1 MNYKSIL
8 STCLFLLSAVAI
20 ITLDAQ
26 TPKKGKIIT
35 FGLVGKS
42 QSNPVFIAAY
52 AGARVAAKEI
62 GEKRNLEVKIDWQ
75 TPQEESPKEQARAIE
90 QLARSGASG
99 IAVACS
105 DEHILTSPIDKAVD
119 HGIPVICFDS
129 DAPESKRF
137 AYYGSDNIE
146 FGRLIMQELAREM
159 NEKGIIA
166 ILGGN
171 KNTPNLKQRVQ
182 AILDE
187 LKKYPSMKL
196 VKSGVC
202 YHEEI
207 PEKAAEVVSR
217 VQKAN
222 PQIGGWAFVGGWP
235 LWAKN
240 AIKWKPGQVKI
251 VAADALPEELEYFK
265 SGHVQV
271 LIAQNC
277 FLWGYHSVE
286 LLLDKITITDSTPKK
301 ITAGILTRVS
311 KENLEEWS
319 LNWKKWLMKE
329 AVYR

>member
-1 MNYKSIL
+1 MNSKSISFHCFVFL
-8 STCLFLLSAVAI
+8 SISLIVMLTCYAQKNEKN
-20 ITLDAQ
+20 IT
-26 TPKKGKIIT
+26 I
-35 FGLVGKS
+35 GLIGKS

-105 DEHILTSPIDKAVD
+105 DEHVLTSPIDNAVD

-146 FGRLIMQELAREM
+146 FGRMIMQELARVM
-159 NEKGIIA
+159 NEKGVIA

-171 KNTPNLKQRVQ
+171 KDAPNLKQRVQ

-207 PEKAAEVVSR
+207 PKKAAEVVAR
-217 VQKAN
+217 VQKAH

-235 LWAKN
+235 LWEKD
-240 AIKWKPGQVKI
+240 AIKWKPGQIKI
-251 VAADALPEELEYFK
+251 VA
-265 SGHVQV
+265 
-271 LIAQNC
+271 
-277 FLWGYHSVE
+277 
-286 LLLDKITITDSTPKK
+286 
-301 ITAGILTRVS
+301 
-311 KENLEEWS
+311 
-319 LNWKKWLMKE
+319 
-329 AVYR
+329 

>member
-1 MNYKSIL
+1 MNYRTLLYTCFIFL
-8 STCLFLLSAVAI
+8 SLATIVTI
-20 ITLDAQ
+20 VGTTQKEGKTVTL
-26 TPKKGKIIT
+26 
-35 FGLVGKS
+35 GLVAKS
-42 QSNPVFIAAY
+42 RSNPVFIAAY
-52 AGARVAAKEI
+52 AGARVAAREI
-62 GEKRNLEVKIDWQ
+62 GEKYGIEVKIDWQ
-75 TPQEESPKEQARAIE
+75 TPPEESSQEQAQAIE
-90 QLARSGASG
+90 QLSRSGAGG
-99 IAVACS
+99 IAIACS
-105 DEHILTSPIDKAVD
+105 GEHILASSIDKAVD
-119 HGIPVICFDS
+119 RGIPVICFDS
-129 DAPESKRF
+129 DAPQSKRF

-146 FGRLIMQELAREM
+146 FGRMIMQELAREM

-166 ILGGN
+166 ILAGN
-171 KNTPNLKQRVQ
+171 KNAPNLKQRVQ

-251 VAADALPEELEYFK
+251 VAADALPEELEYLR

-277 FLWGYHSVE
+277 FLWGYQSVVI
-286 LLLDKITITDSTPKK
+286 LLNKIVKNQEPAQQMNVGPLVRVTKDNLD
-301 ITAGILTRVS
+301 
-311 KENLEEWS
+311 EWS
-319 LNWKKWLMKE
+319 LNWKKWLVKE